1 MRSENSIKETPL
13 TALGMMIVAPVLVIM
28 GAVAVF
34 ILATPLIMAAAV
46 VAFATA
52 MLMLGRAL
60 TRETPVTPRLAKEVP
75 MCESVD
81 LFPVM
86 QSKTSEAEPVE
97 MVGSLDDAPN
107 AVVAASITKVF
118 GPCPLGLMPGNTW
131 KIGPDGKLS
140 QPMCRPGATAL
151 SALFRMSDGGA
162 MGRSV
167 GCECLYAG
175 REVTFTVRESVEE
188 LAEKPR

>member
-1 MRSENSIKETPL
+1 
-13 TALGMMIVAPVLVIM
+13 
-28 GAVAVF
+28 
-34 ILATPLIMAAAV
+34 
-46 VAFATA
+46 
-52 MLMLGRAL
+52 
-60 TRETPVTPRLAKEVP
+60 

-86 QSKTSEAEPVE
+86 ESEGLDAEFIE
-97 MVGSLDDAPN
+97 MVGSLDNAPN

-151 SALFRMSDGGA
+151 SALFRMSEGDG
-162 MGRSV
+162 MGSSAC
-167 GCECLYAG
+167 CECLYAG
-175 REVTFTVRESVEE
+175 RKVTFTVRESGEDI
-188 LAEKPR
+188 AERPG